1 MPLNVEVSNA
11 YMRSMRRE
19 FNRTTI
25 AVSLQIYT
33 SILYQKDIIKTVLGA
48 EALNRAKVDVTK
60 SYILSRVTELRCEER
75 RRV

>member
-1 MPLNVEVSNA
+1 
-11 YMRSMRRE
+11 MRSMRRE

-33 SILYQKDIIKTVLGA
+33 SILPNLYLKDIIKTVLGA
-48 EALNRAKVDVTK
+48 EALNRAKVNVTK

>member
-1 MPLNVEVSNA
+1 
-11 YMRSMRRE
+11 MRSMRRE

-33 SILYQKDIIKTVLGA
+33 SILPNLYQKDIIKTVLGA
-48 EALNRAKVDVTK
+48 EALNRAKVNVTK